1 MIFRSKSTSL
11 SKDKLL
17 PLEPVEVSH
26 AYALEEG
33 NHQKGNVGAAKT
45 IIRDEYSC
53 EEYSED
59 KILILQTSPKVVKDG
74 EDIIAAIVTEYQGDE
89 GSNGADYCCK
99 MKKYIFSE
107 NLK

>member
-1 MIFRSKSTSL
+1 MIFWAKSTSL
-11 SKDKLL
+11 SKGNLL

-45 IIRDEYSC
+45 IIRVEYSC

-59 KILILQTSPKVVKDG
+59 NDDWKIFENILI
-74 EDIIAAIVTEYQGDE
+74 I
-89 GSNGADYCCK
+89 
-99 MKKYIFSE
+99 
-107 NLK
+107 NLT

>member
-1 MIFRSKSTSL
+1 MSSENLNNVRKSSPILILKQSENYLMIFRTKSPSL
-11 SKDKLL
+11 SKGNLL

-53 EEYSED
+53 EEYSEG
-59 KILILQTSPKVVKDG
+59 KRLRL
-74 EDIIAAIVTEYQGDE
+74 
-89 GSNGADYCCK
+89 
-99 MKKYIFSE
+99 
-107 NLK
+107 

>member
-1 MIFRSKSTSL
+1 M
-11 SKDKLL
+11 L

-59 KILILQTSPKVVKDG
+59 ND
-74 EDIIAAIVTEYQGDE
+74 
-89 GSNGADYCCK
+89 N
-99 MKKYIFSE
+99 
-107 NLK
+107 

>member
-1 MIFRSKSTSL
+1 MSSENLNNVRKSSPILILKQSENYLMIFRTKSPPL
-11 SKDKLL
+11 SKGNLL

-59 KILILQTSPKVVKDG
+59 ND
-74 EDIIAAIVTEYQGDE
+74 D
-89 GSNGADYCCK
+89 
-99 MKKYIFSE
+99 
-107 NLK
+107 

>member
-1 MIFRSKSTSL
+1 M
-11 SKDKLL
+11 L

-53 EEYSED
+53 EENSCEEYS
-59 KILILQTSPKVVKDG
+59 
-74 EDIIAAIVTEYQGDE
+74 
-89 GSNGADYCCK
+89 
-99 MKKYIFSE
+99 
-107 NLK
+107 

>member
-1 MIFRSKSTSL
+1 MSSENLNNVRKSSPILILKQSENYLMIFQKKSTSL
-11 SKDKLL
+11 SKGNLL

-53 EEYSED
+53 EENSCEEYSEG
-59 KILILQTSPKVVKDG
+59 KRL
-74 EDIIAAIVTEYQGDE
+74 
-89 GSNGADYCCK
+89 
-99 MKKYIFSE
+99 
-107 NLK
+107 